1 MRREAGMRP
10 SLRGRLNEWS
20 RPCQRWN
27 VGGWPRFEFA
37 HTLGASRKGLL
48 LASHAAASMNGRDHA
63 NAGMSAAGRD
73 SNLLTP
79 WALRARGSCSLLTR
93 LPQWMVATVP
103 TLECRRLAAIRICSH
118 PGRFA
123 PGAPA
128 RFSRGCLVG
137 EKPRRQQRHWPA
149 RRALFLALAPC

>member
-1 MRREAGMRP
+1 
-10 SLRGRLNEWS
+10 
-20 RPCQRWN
+20 
-27 VGGWPRFEFA
+27 
-37 HTLGASRKGLL
+37 
-48 LASHAAASMNGRDHA
+48 
-63 NAGMSAAGRD
+63 
-73 SNLLTP
+73 
-79 WALRARGSCSLLTR
+79 
-93 LPQWMVATVP
+93 MVATMP

-149 RRALFLALAPC
+149 RRALFLALAPRDAGDVDMCPVVFLREARQEARGGDAAAGAAGDVREIGEVAVETFLIV